1 MPWPTAAPPPAPGP
15 TRSLIPV
22 QHLAPARVPA
32 LALAL
37 ALAQHHSLNLRV
49 VEKTSA
55 RISAHRR
62 YGVSAF
68 GQGGMRVR
76 RDDADHAAGDG
87 PSFVISPRAVD
98 EQQVGRVALVAEAE
112 LLDQPHGGM
121 VAGLDLGFQPVESQL
136 LKGIAQHEAEAFGH
150 VALARRGG
158 EGCIGERAA
167 LEASADDA
175 VYVDHAGD
183 GSGVTH
189 ADQQ

>member
-22 QHLAPARVPA
+22 QHLAPA

-87 PSFVISPRAVD
+87 PSFVISPRGVD
-98 EQQVGRVALVAEAE
+98 EQQVGRE
-112 LLDQPHGGM
+112 
-121 VAGLDLGFQPVESQL
+121 DL
-136 LKGIAQHEAEAFGH
+136 
-150 VALARRGG
+150 
-158 EGCIGERAA
+158 
-167 LEASADDA
+167 
-175 VYVDHAGD
+175 
-183 GSGVTH
+183 
-189 ADQQ
+189 